1 MQHTESKKFNK
12 VTMLVTLIKKYV
24 SYRIQ
29 DADNVILIDMI
40 IDSHIKNSRVLNT
53 NKDTET

>member
-1 MQHTESKKFNK
+1 
-12 VTMLVTLIKKYV
+12 MLVTLIKKYV